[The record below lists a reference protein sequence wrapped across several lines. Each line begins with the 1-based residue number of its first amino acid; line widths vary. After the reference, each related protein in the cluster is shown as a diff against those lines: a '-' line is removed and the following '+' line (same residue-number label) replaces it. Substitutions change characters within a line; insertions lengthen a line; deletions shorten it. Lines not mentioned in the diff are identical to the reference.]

1 MGALFMNESEIK
13 FVIITGLS
21 GAGKT
26 QAMRCFEDMG
36 YFCVDNLPPALIP
49 KFSELCSKS
58 TGSINK
64 VALVIDIRGRGFF
77 NTLFESLRTLIDEGF
92 TYEILFLEA
101 SDEVLIKRFKESR
114 RHHPLAPNGRLIEG
128 IKEERKRMNNLKINA
143 EYIIDTTNLTPGQLK
158 EELRN
163 RFILEKG
170 LERRIIITILSFGSK
185 YGIPLD
191 VDLVFDVRFLPNPYY
206 LDSLRPLSGT
216 DAEVYNYVINNPV
229 TKIFIEKVDDLLEF
243 LIPYYIKEGKPQLV
257 IGIGCTGGQHRSVAI
272 AEKLKDLLKKNH
284 SVIIKHR
291 DIHKDSIGDDF

>member
-1 MGALFMNESEIK
+1 MK

-36 YFCVDNLPPALIP
+36 YFCVDNLPSTLIP
-49 KFSELCSKS
+49 KFVELCSKG
-58 TGSINK
+58 TGAIDK

-77 NTLFESLRTLIDEGF
+77 DTLFVSLKTLIDKGF
-92 TYEILFLEA
+92 SYKILFLEA

-114 RHHPLAPNGRLIEG
+114 RHHPLAPEGRLIDG
-128 IKEERKRMNNLKINA
+128 IKEERKRMHDLKTKA

-158 EELRN
+158 EELKN
-163 RFILEKG
+163 KFILGREK
-170 LERRIIITILSFGSK
+170 RIVITILSFGSK

-191 VDLVFDVRFLPNPYY
+191 VDLLFDVRFLPNPYY
-206 LDSLRPLSGT
+206 VEELKKLTGT
-216 DAEVYNYVINNPV
+216 DLEVFNYVINNPIS
-229 TKIFIEKVDDLLEF
+229 KIFIEKLKDLLDF

-272 AEKLKDLLKKNH
+272 AEKLKMFFEKNH
-284 SVIIKHR
+284 SVTTNHR
-291 DIHKDSIGDDF
+291 DIHKDNTGDDF